1 MCDPYPAD
9 AHIFVTSI
17 SGVVWQYL
25 LACTVHA
32 TGRQF
37 VLMPVIPV
45 TGPDGMS
52 ATICLEAQCALAG
65 GRVFGFSSCSRREG
79 IGRTQPSPGL
89 RAVEW
94 TGECESVLVIEAML
108 EFRIRS
114 GNTVFTLTFA
124 GVFPG
129 PYDTYWNMD
138 YEIAGIRLRTRIRW
152 LVLSNRR
159 LAVGMGLHRRLGAG
173 SILAVLGGERALLA
187 MIMSHMA

>member
-1 MCDPYPAD
+1 
-9 AHIFVTSI
+9 
-17 SGVVWQYL
+17 
-25 LACTVHA
+25 
-32 TGRQF
+32 
-37 VLMPVIPV
+37 
-45 TGPDGMS
+45 
-52 ATICLEAQCALAG
+52 
-65 GRVFGFSSCSRREG
+65 
-79 IGRTQPSPGL
+79 
-89 RAVEW
+89 
-94 TGECESVLVIEAML
+94 ML

-138 YEIAGIRLRTRIRW
+138 YEIAGICLRTRIRW